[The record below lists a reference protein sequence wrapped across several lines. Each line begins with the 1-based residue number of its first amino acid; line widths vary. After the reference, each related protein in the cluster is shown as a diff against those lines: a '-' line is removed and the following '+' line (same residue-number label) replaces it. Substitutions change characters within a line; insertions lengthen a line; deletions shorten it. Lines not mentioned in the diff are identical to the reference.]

1 MIKRWFAVILAISA
15 LGLALA
21 GSLPQGSRF
30 DAPVTIQTGP
40 AGNPLS
46 SVLAAAAQSVGL
58 TPILREIPPVKVSVN
73 LKNKP
78 FRQVWNL
85 LISTYGG
92 GRLDYAL
99 LPNNIILVGPAV
111 VVQANLPKKAP
122 VIIATTPSVNKF
134 YHVLGNPQTLA
145 ATLRKLLPGKSFS
158 VEALATQKV
167 LAINA
172 EPQLQTQI
180 AELISRI
187 DQAPSA
193 GPLKLHKV
201 FRLNYAN
208 ASNLVKELQQMV
220 QAGSLGASPSTTRAS
235 QQTPPSQPASRLTIN
250 ADPRTNSIIAFGT
263 GTQLRAL
270 EQTIKQ
276 LDLPEQQVNIKVRIE
291 TVQSSFAQSLG
302 IDWQGAIGNFS
313 VGLVQ
318 DALSLIFNSTKSLAT
333 LNLGAT
339 LNALESQDLSKKLS
353 DTNLTVLN
361 NQQATLNS
369 GGQLLIPI
377 TSSAAGVPSTLQS
390 YPFGLTI
397 TVTPKITPDNTI
409 ELNLKTVIGDTP
421 QTFGNGQILI
431 PNQSSQS
438 ILRVTSGQ
446 TVVLGG
452 LVQQKTSHNE
462 SGIPLLSWIPIVGN
476 LFKTQSD
483 NRSNTNLLIIIT
495 ATIQKS

>member
-21 GSLPQGSRF
+21 GSLPQGPRF

-58 TPILREIPPVKVSVN
+58 TPVLHEIPPVKVSVN

-99 LPNNIILVGPAV
+99 LPNNIILVGPPA

-122 VIIATTPSVNKF
+122 AIIATTPSVNKF

-145 ATLRKLLPGKSFS
+145 AALRKLLPGKSFS
-158 VEALATQKV
+158 VEALAAQKV

-193 GPLKLHKV
+193 SPLKLHKV

-220 QAGSLGASPSTTRAS
+220 QAGSLGAPSARAP
-235 QQTPPSQPASRLTIN
+235 QQTQPSQPASRLTIN
-250 ADPRTNSIIAFGT
+250 ADPRTNSVIAFGT
-263 GTQLRAL
+263 ETQLRAL

-318 DALSLIFNSTKSLAT
+318 GALNLIFNSTKSLAT

-369 GGQLLIPI
+369 GGQLLIPM

-438 ILRVTSGQ
+438 ILRVASGQ

-462 SGIPLLSWIPIVGN
+462 SGIPLLSWIPIVGD